1 MFPDPL
7 SVPELPKTIINGAI
21 DGAETS
27 SFLGMEW
34 QPIEFL
40 LLLSGMLLLTV
51 LISGAFKMRIN
62 TYKGVIGERM
72 VRRLRYLLLERVLR
86 FPPGQFQRVSQGEI
100 IATVTSETE
109 PLAGFIGDSLAQP
122 LFQGGTMI
130 TILTFMFVQ
139 DPILGIVAISMIP
152 LQAYIIPRMQKN

>member
-1 MFPDPL
+1 
-7 SVPELPKTIINGAI
+7 
-21 DGAETS
+21 
-27 SFLGMEW
+27 MEW